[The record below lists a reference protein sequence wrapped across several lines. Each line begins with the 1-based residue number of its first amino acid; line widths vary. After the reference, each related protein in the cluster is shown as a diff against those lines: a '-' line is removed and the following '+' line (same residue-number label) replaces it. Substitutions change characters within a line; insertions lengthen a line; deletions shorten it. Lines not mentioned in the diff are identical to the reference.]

1 MVYSVVPQSTYDRTK
16 SQAILKYV
24 RSVSTD
30 NSRTGID
37 YLRRLFIFE
46 EFVEEN
52 YCFSIDEL
60 LISKTFTIDVYD
72 LLSNYVSWLKSRIKE
87 DGSRLLSNVSIKNRV
102 ITVKNFL
109 EYFDILIYPHTF
121 KKKVKIPRVV
131 NQYKEAL
138 TREDIIRILEACKD
152 FKLKTYLICLAVTG
166 CRASEM
172 CSIRLKDIN
181 WNENRI
187 DIRGEFTKTKVGRY
201 CFITD
206 ECKDFLRN
214 WIEYKYRIRRL
225 YLENVG
231 NRYITPT
238 RREEDLVFSSSFTY
252 DGETGLVN
260 ASRTR
265 TDTKTK
271 AKKKIADIDIAT
283 NLYTVM
289 VNEFNKLMR
298 QLNIGYEDN
307 NKDRHVFT
315 LHSFRRYVRTLI
327 SDLGYQDFA
336 EFTLGHSNSTYWR
349 KSTKEKYALFRKIEP
364 HLLLLDQNALERR
377 GADIQS
383 KLEEREKE
391 IADIRSRFDLME
403 SQIRSLLSS
412 LGTIKDQNQVNQL
425 AKTLFDSKIL
435 NQANDR
441 KPQ

>member
-1 MVYSVVPQSTYDRTK
+1 MGYSVVPQSTYDRTK

-24 RSVSTD
+24 KNVSTD

-37 YLRRLFIFE
+37 YLRRLVVFEQFIK
-46 EFVEEN
+46 EN
-52 YCFSIDEL
+52 YSFSIDEI
-60 LISKTFTIDVYD
+60 LISKTFTVDIYD
-72 LLSNYVSWLKSRIKE
+72 LLSNYVSWLKSRTKE

-109 EYFDILIYPHTF
+109 EFFDILIYPHTF

-138 TREDIIRILEACKD
+138 TREDIIKILEVCKD

-166 CRASEM
+166 ARASEM
-172 CSIRLKDIN
+172 CSLRLKDIN

-206 ECKDFLRN
+206 ECKDFLRT
-214 WIEYKYRIRRL
+214 WVEHKYRIRRL
-225 YLENVG
+225 YFENIG
-231 NRYITPT
+231 NRYVTPN

-252 DGETGLVN
+252 NGETGLVN
-260 ASRTR
+260 ASRVR

-271 AKKKIADIDIAT
+271 AKKKIADIDIVT

-336 EFTLGHSNSTYWR
+336 EFTLGHANSTYWR
-349 KSTKEKYALFRKIEP
+349 KSTKEKYALFKKIEP
-364 HLLLLDQNALERR
+364 HLLLLNQSDLQRR
-377 GADIQS
+377 GADLQTRLDTVEQENKDLRNNINKIMEIIRQNP
-383 KLEEREKE
+383 KLANVKPEVLTK
-391 IADIRSRFDLME
+391 
-403 SQIRSLLSS
+403 
-412 LGTIKDQNQVNQL
+412 
-425 AKTLFDSKIL
+425 KI
-435 NQANDR
+435 
-441 KPQ
+441 

>member
-24 RSVSTD
+24 KSVSTD
-30 NSRTGID
+30 SSRTGID
-37 YLRRLFIFE
+37 YLRRLFVFE
-46 EFVEEN
+46 EFINEN
-52 YCFSIDEL
+52 YSFSIDEL
-60 LISKTFTIDVYD
+60 LISKTFTVDVYD
-72 LLSNYVSWLKSRIKE
+72 LLSNYVSWLKSRTKE
-87 DGSRLLSNVSIKNRV
+87 DGSRLLSNVTIKNRV

-138 TREDIIRILEACKD
+138 TREDIIKILEACKD

-166 CRASEM
+166 CRAAEM
-172 CSIRLKDIN
+172 CSLRLKDID

-214 WIEYKYRIRRL
+214 WIEHKYRTRRL
-225 YLENVG
+225 YLENIG
-231 NRYITPT
+231 NRYVTPI
-238 RREEDLVFSSSFTY
+238 RKEEDLVFSSSFTY
-252 DGETGLVN
+252 DRELVN
-260 ASRTR
+260 VSRTR
-265 TDTKTK
+265 TDTRTK
-271 AKKKIADIDIAT
+271 AKKKMADLDVVT

-307 NKDRHVFT
+307 NKNRHIFT
-315 LHSFRRYVRTLI
+315 LHSFRRYIRTLI

-336 EFTLGHSNSTYWR
+336 EFTLGHANSTYWR
-349 KSTKEKYALFRKIEP
+349 KSTKDKYALFKKIEP
-364 HLLLLDQNALERR
+364 HLLLLDQSNLQRR
-377 GADIQS
+377 GADMQTRLEAMEQENQTLRQKDSMNADAIASLSDRMHELTEKFQ
-383 KLEEREKE
+383 KLENLR
-391 IADIRSRFDLME
+391 
-403 SQIRSLLSS
+403 
-412 LGTIKDQNQVNQL
+412 
-425 AKTLFDSKIL
+425 
-435 NQANDR
+435 
-441 KPQ
+441 